1 MSEKVKD
8 SVQRAWREKHYH
20 DIMNNAK
27 RVLEEVRDDPE
38 SNDTD
43 RVNASKALV
52 RMVAGFQVDKTPIST
67 TKKENPILKKVLS
80 EKDLKE
86 IKELANG
93 DW

>member
-8 SVQRAWREKHYH
+8 SVQRAWREQHYH
-20 DIMNNAK
+20 DIMDNAK

-38 SNDTD
+38 STDTD

-67 TKKENPILKKVLS
+67 GKKENPILKKVLS

-86 IKELANG
+86 IKNLANG